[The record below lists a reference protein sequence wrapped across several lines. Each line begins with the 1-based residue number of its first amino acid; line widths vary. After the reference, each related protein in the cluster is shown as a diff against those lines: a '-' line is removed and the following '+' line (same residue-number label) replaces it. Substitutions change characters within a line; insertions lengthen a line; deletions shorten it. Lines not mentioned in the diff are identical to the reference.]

1 MSEFFQANA
10 EVIERRWPAL
20 YARLLNEDSS
30 AIEAELTQG
39 LGSTLSIDGIQ
50 LTSRH
55 DRVREAQIQ
64 AASLPADK
72 PQLHVYGT
80 GLGDLPTVL
89 LERTGLERL
98 YVHIL
103 NGALFALVL
112 QLIDQREW
120 LQDPRVELLYA
131 GDLSDI
137 CTPFFALPA
146 EMLLAD
152 DFNAKIR
159 DRLVSEVH
167 LSFNNREFDPQ
178 SPFIQQRLRDCLP
191 VLLADDDVATLFGTC
206 AGREIY
212 VIGTGPTLEQHFERL
227 AAIRARVERP
237 LFICVDTA
245 YRPLR
250 EHGVVPDY
258 VVSID
263 QRISFRHLPSEA
275 SDGIP
280 LVYLPM
286 SDPEVL
292 RAWKGKRYG
301 GYSASPVYA
310 ALREQYPRALLHMGG
325 SVIHPAVDL
334 AVKMG
339 AARITLF
346 GADFAFPMNKTHAG
360 WSDGDLGPSVNQAR
374 HWVRDGH
381 GQRVST
387 QLNFRGYLCVLE
399 RYIASQP
406 HVAFFNS
413 SRAGAQIAGT
423 GFNQEFVQ

>member
-10 EVIERRWPAL
+10 EVLQCRWPAL
-20 YARLLNEDSS
+20 FERLMAEDS
-30 AIEAELTQG
+30 AAVQAELVQG
-39 LGSTLSIDGIQ
+39 LGSTLSVNGVQ

-55 DRVREAQIQ
+55 DRTHEARVQ
-64 AASLPADK
+64 AASLADK
-72 PQLHVYGT
+72 AQLHVYGT
-80 GLGDLPTVL
+80 GLGDLPAVL
-89 LERTGLERL
+89 LERAGLERL

-103 NGALFALVL
+103 NGALFALVV
-112 QLIDQREW
+112 QLLDQRHW
-120 LQDPRVELLYA
+120 LEDPRVELFYA

-178 SPFIQQRLRDCLP
+178 SPAIQQRLQDCLP
-191 VLLADDDVATLFGTC
+191 VLLGDDDVAQLFGTC
-206 AGREIY
+206 VDRDVY
-212 VIGTGPTLEQHFERL
+212 VIATGPTLEEHFERL
-227 AAIRARVERP
+227 AKVRAQAQRP

-250 EHGVVPDY
+250 EHGVVPDL

-263 QRISFRHLPSEA
+263 QLISFRHLPFEQSE
-275 SDGIP
+275 GIP

-310 ALREQYPRALLHMGG
+310 ALREAYPRGELHVGG

-339 AARITLF
+339 ARRITLF

-360 WSDGDLGPSVNQAR
+360 WNDGELGPSVNQAR

-399 RYIASQP
+399 RYIAAHPQ
-406 HVAFFNS
+406 VEFFNS
-413 SRAGAQIAGT
+413 SKAGALIAGT
-423 GFNQEFVQ
+423 RFNQEFVQ

>member
-1 MSEFFQANA
+1 MSEFFQPNA
-10 EVIERRWPAL
+10 LVIQQRWPAL
-20 YARLLNEDSS
+20 FERLMAEDTSVVH
-30 AIEAELTQG
+30 AELVQG
-39 LGSTLSIDGIQ
+39 LGSTLSVNGIQ

-55 DRVREAQIQ
+55 DRVHEARLQ
-64 AASLPADK
+64 AASLAEK

-89 LERTGLERL
+89 LERAGLEQL
-98 YVHIL
+98 YVHVL

-112 QLIDQREW
+112 QLLDQRQW
-120 LQDPRVELLYA
+120 LEDPRVQLFYA

-167 LSFNNREFDPQ
+167 LSFNNREFDPHL
-178 SPFIQQRLRDCLP
+178 PFIQQRLQDCLP
-191 VLLADDDVATLFGTC
+191 VLLGDDDVAQLFGT
-206 AGREIY
+206 ALGREIY
-212 VIGTGPTLEQHFERL
+212 VIGTGPTLEQHYERL
-227 AAIRARVERP
+227 AVIREKAGRA

-250 EHGVVPDY
+250 EHGIVPDL

-263 QRISFRHLPSEA
+263 QRIGFQHLPVEA

-286 SDPEVL
+286 SDPVLL

-310 ALREQYPRALLHMGG
+310 ALREQYPRALLHVGG

-334 AVKMG
+334 AVHMG

-360 WSDGDLGPSVNQAR
+360 WEDGDLGPSVSEAR
-374 HWVRDGH
+374 HWVRDGF

-399 RYIASQP
+399 RYIAAHP
-406 HVAFFNS
+406 HVQFFNS
-413 SRAGAQIAGT
+413 SRAGAMIAGT
-423 GFNQEFVQ
+423 QFNQEFVQ

>member
-10 EVIERRWPAL
+10 EVLQRRWPAL
-20 YARLLNEDSS
+20 FERLMAEDS
-30 AIEAELTQG
+30 AAVQADLVQG
-39 LGSTLSIDGIQ
+39 LGSTLSVNGVQ

-55 DRVREAQIQ
+55 DRTHEARVQ
-64 AASLPADK
+64 AASLADK
-72 PQLHVYGT
+72 AQLHVYGT
-80 GLGDLPTVL
+80 GLGDLPAVL
-89 LERTGLERL
+89 LERAGLERL

-103 NGALFALVL
+103 NGALFALVV
-112 QLIDQREW
+112 QLLDQRHW
-120 LQDPRVELLYA
+120 LEDPRVELFYA

-178 SPFIQQRLRDCLP
+178 SPVIQQRLQDCLP
-191 VLLADDDVATLFGTC
+191 VLLGDDDVAQLFDTC
-206 AGREIY
+206 VDRDVY
-212 VIGTGPTLEQHFERL
+212 VIATGPTLEEHFERL
-227 AAIRARVERP
+227 AKVRAQAQRP

-250 EHGVVPDY
+250 EHGVVPDL

-263 QRISFRHLPSEA
+263 QLISFRHLPFEHSE
-275 SDGIP
+275 GIP

-310 ALREQYPRALLHMGG
+310 ALREAYPRGELHVGG

-339 AARITLF
+339 ARRITLF

-360 WSDGDLGPSVNQAR
+360 WNDGELGPSVNQAR

-399 RYIASQP
+399 RYIAAHPQ
-406 HVAFFNS
+406 VEFFNS
-413 SRAGAQIAGT
+413 SRAGALIAGT
-423 GFNQEFVQ
+423 RFNQEFVQ

>member
-10 EVIERRWPAL
+10 EVLQRRWPAL
-20 YARLLNEDSS
+20 FERLMAEDSS

-39 LGSTLSIDGIQ
+39 LGSTLSVNGIQ

-55 DRVREAQIQ
+55 ERTHEARTQ
-64 AASLPADK
+64 AASLPDK
-72 PQLHVYGT
+72 AQLHVYGT
-80 GLGDLPTVL
+80 GLGDLPGVL
-89 LERTGLERL
+89 LERTNLDRL

-112 QLIDQREW
+112 QLIDQRQW
-120 LQDPRVELLYA
+120 LEDPRVELFYA

-159 DRLVSEVH
+159 DRLVNEVH
-167 LSFNNREFDPQ
+167 LTFNNREFDPQ
-178 SPFIQQRLRDCLP
+178 LPAIQQRLRDSLE
-191 VLLADDDVATLFGTC
+191 VLLADDDVAQLFGTC
-206 AGREIY
+206 SDREIY
-212 VIGTGPTLEQHFERL
+212 VIGTGPSLENHFERL
-227 AAIRARVERP
+227 AAVRAQAERP

-250 EHGVVPDY
+250 QHGIIPDLVVT
-258 VVSID
+258 ID
-263 QRISFRHLPSEA
+263 QLISFRHLPFEE

-286 SDPEVL
+286 SSTQVL
-292 RAWKGKRYG
+292 KAWKGKRYG
-301 GYSASPVYA
+301 AYTASPVYA
-310 ALREQYPRALLHMGG
+310 TLREQHPRAELHAGG

-339 AARITLF
+339 GTRITLF

-360 WSDGDLGPSVNQAR
+360 WDDGDLGPALEQAR
-374 HWVRDGH
+374 HWVHDGN
-381 GQRVST
+381 GERVRT

-399 RYIASQP
+399 RYIARHPEVS
-406 HVAFFNS
+406 FLNS
-413 SRAGAQIAGT
+413 SRAGAMIVGT
-423 GFNQEFVQ
+423 QFNPEFVQ

>member
-1 MSEFFQANA
+1 MSDSFEHNA
-10 EVIERRWPAL
+10 QVIQRRWPAL
-20 YARLLNEDSS
+20 CARLLLEDRQ
-30 AIEAELTQG
+30 AVDAQLVEG
-39 LGSTLSIDGIQ
+39 LGSTLSVSGIQ

-55 DRVREAQIQ
+55 DRIDEARIQ

-80 GLGDLPTVL
+80 GLGDLPVVL
-89 LERTGLERL
+89 LERQNLERL

-112 QLIDQREW
+112 QLLDQRQW
-120 LQDPRVELLYA
+120 LEDPRVELLYA
-131 GDLSDI
+131 GDLPDI

-152 DFNAKIR
+152 DFNAKSR
-159 DRLVSEVH
+159 DRLVNEVH
-167 LSFNNREFDPQ
+167 LSFNNRDFDPQ
-178 SPFIQQRLRDCLP
+178 SPVIQQRLQECLP
-191 VLLADDDVATLFGTC
+191 VLLADDDVAQLFGSC
-206 AGREIY
+206 AGRDIY
-212 VIGTGPTLEQHFERL
+212 VIGTGPTLEQHFEQL
-227 AAIRARVERP
+227 AAIRQRAERP

-250 EHGVVPDY
+250 EHGIVPDL

-263 QRISFRHLPSEA
+263 QRISSRHLPFEE
-275 SDGIP
+275 SDGIA

-286 SDPEVL
+286 SDPAVL
-292 RAWKGKRYG
+292 KAWRGKRYG
-301 GYSASPVYA
+301 GYSASPIYA
-310 ALREQYPRALLHMGG
+310 ALREQHPRAQLHVGG

-360 WSDGDLGPSVNQAR
+360 WSDGDLGPPVSQAR

-381 GQRVST
+381 GERVST

-399 RYIASQP
+399 RYIAAHPQ
-406 HVAFFNS
+406 VAFFNS
-413 SRAGAQIAGT
+413 SRAGALIAGT
-423 GFNQEFVQ
+423 GFNPEFVQ

>member
-10 EVIERRWPAL
+10 EVLQRRWPAL
-20 YARLLNEDSS
+20 FERLMAEDS
-30 AIEAELTQG
+30 AAVQAELVQG
-39 LGSTLSIDGIQ
+39 LGSTLSVNGVQ

-55 DRVREAQIQ
+55 DRTHEARVQ
-64 AASLPADK
+64 AASLADK
-72 PQLHVYGT
+72 AQLHVYGT
-80 GLGDLPTVL
+80 GLGDLPAVL
-89 LERTGLERL
+89 LERAGLERL

-103 NGALFALVL
+103 NGALFALVV
-112 QLIDQREW
+112 QLLDQRHW
-120 LQDPRVELLYA
+120 LEDPRVELFYA

-178 SPFIQQRLRDCLP
+178 SPAIQQRLQDCLP
-191 VLLADDDVATLFGTC
+191 VLLGDDDVAQLFGTC
-206 AGREIY
+206 VDRDVY
-212 VIGTGPTLEQHFERL
+212 VIATGPTLEEHFERL
-227 AAIRARVERP
+227 AKVRAQAQRP

-250 EHGVVPDY
+250 EHGVVPDL

-263 QRISFRHLPSEA
+263 QLISFRHLPFEQSE
-275 SDGIP
+275 GIP

-310 ALREQYPRALLHMGG
+310 ALREAYPRGELHVGG
-325 SVIHPAVDL
+325 SVIHPAIDL

-339 AARITLF
+339 ARRITLF

-360 WSDGDLGPSVNQAR
+360 WNDGELGPSVNQAR

-399 RYIASQP
+399 RYIAAHPQ
-406 HVAFFNS
+406 VEFFNS
-413 SRAGAQIAGT
+413 SRAGALIAGT
-423 GFNQEFVQ
+423 RFNQEFVQ

>member
-1 MSEFFQANA
+1 MSEFFQPNA
-10 EVIERRWPAL
+10 QVIQQRWPAL
-20 YARLLNEDSS
+20 FERLMAEDTSVVQ
-30 AIEAELTQG
+30 AELVQG
-39 LGSTLSIDGIQ
+39 LGSTLSVNGIQ

-55 DRVREAQIQ
+55 DRLHEARIQ
-64 AASLPADK
+64 AASLAEK
-72 PQLHVYGT
+72 SQLHVYGT

-89 LERTGLERL
+89 LERAGLERL

-103 NGALFALVL
+103 NGAVFALVL
-112 QLIDQREW
+112 QLLDQRPW
-120 LQDPRVELLYA
+120 LEDPRVQLFYA

-167 LSFNNREFDPQ
+167 LSFNNREFDPNL
-178 SPFIQQRLRDCLP
+178 PFIQQRLQDCLP
-191 VLLADDDVATLFGTC
+191 VLLGDDDVAQLFGT
-206 AGREIY
+206 ASGREIY
-212 VIGTGPTLEQHFERL
+212 VIGTGPTLEGHFQRL
-227 AAIRARVERP
+227 AAVHAQAERP
-237 LFICVDTA
+237 LLMCVDTA

-250 EHGVVPDY
+250 EHGIVPDL
-258 VVSID
+258 VVTID
-263 QRISFRHLPSEA
+263 QRISFRHLPFEDSA
-275 SDGIP
+275 GIP

-286 SDPEVL
+286 SDPAVL
-292 RAWKGKRYG
+292 TAWKGKRYG
-301 GYSASPVYA
+301 GYSAGPVYA
-310 ALREQYPRALLHMGG
+310 ALREQYPRGQLHVGG

-360 WSDGDLGPSVNQAR
+360 WNDGDLGPGVDQAR
-374 HWVRDGH
+374 HWVQDGH

-399 RYIASQP
+399 RYIAAHPQ
-406 HVAFFNS
+406 VQFFNS
-413 SRAGAQIAGT
+413 SRAGALIAGT
-423 GFNQEFVQ
+423 QFNQEFVQ

>member
-1 MSEFFQANA
+1 MSECFEDNA
-10 EVIERRWPAL
+10 RVIERRWPAL
-20 YARLLNEDSS
+20 HARLMREDSAS
-30 AIEAELTQG
+30 VEADLTEG
-39 LGSTLSIDGIQ
+39 LASTLSIGGIQ

-55 DRVREAQIQ
+55 DRVHEARVQ
-64 AASLPADK
+64 AASLPTGKA
-72 PQLHVYGT
+72 QLHVYGT
-80 GLGDLPTVL
+80 GLGDLPVVL
-89 LERTGLERL
+89 LERVELKHL

-112 QLIDQREW
+112 QLLDQRQW
-120 LQDPRVELLYA
+120 LDDPRVELMYA
-131 GDLSDI
+131 GDHSDI
-137 CTPFFALPA
+137 YSPFFALPA

-159 DRLVSEVH
+159 DRLVNEVH
-167 LSFNNREFDPQ
+167 LSFNNRDFDPQ
-178 SPFIQQRLRDCLP
+178 LPVIQQRLQECME
-191 VLLADDDVATLFGTC
+191 VLLADADVAQLFGTC
-206 AGREIY
+206 TDREIY
-212 VIGTGPTLEQHFERL
+212 VIGTGPTLESHFERL
-227 AAIRARVERP
+227 AAVRGQAERP

-250 EHGVVPDY
+250 EHGITPDLVVTMDRL
-258 VVSID
+258 IG
-263 QRISFRHLPSEA
+263 FRHLPFEA

-286 SDPEVL
+286 SDPAVL

-301 GYSASPVYA
+301 GYTTSPIYDT
-310 ALREQYPRALLHMGG
+310 LRQQHPRAELHVGG

-339 AARITLF
+339 ATRITLF

-360 WSDGDLGPSVNQAR
+360 WNDGDLGPTVDQAR

-381 GQRVST
+381 GERVRT

-399 RYIASQP
+399 RFIARHPEVS
-406 HVAFFNS
+406 FFNS
-413 SRAGAQIAGT
+413 SRAGAMIAGT
-423 GFNQEFVQ
+423 RFNQEFVQ

>member
-10 EVIERRWPAL
+10 EVLQRRWPAL
-20 YARLLNEDSS
+20 FERLMAEDSTVVPT
-30 AIEAELTQG
+30 ELVQG
-39 LGSTLSIDGIQ
+39 LGSTLSVNGIQ

-55 DRVREAQIQ
+55 DRLHEAQTQ
-64 AASLPADK
+64 AASLPDK

-80 GLGDLPTVL
+80 ALGDLPAVL
-89 LERTGLERL
+89 LEREGLQRL

-112 QLIDQREW
+112 QLLDQRQW
-120 LQDPRVELLYA
+120 LEDPRVELFYA

-137 CTPFFALPA
+137 CSPFFALPA

-152 DFNAKIR
+152 DFSAKIR
-159 DRLVSEVH
+159 DRLVNEVH
-167 LSFNNREFDPQ
+167 LSFNNREFDAQ
-178 SPFIQQRLRDCLP
+178 SPFIQQRLQDCLP
-191 VLLADDDVATLFGTC
+191 VLLGDDDVAQLFGKCTD
-206 AGREIY
+206 REIY
-212 VIGTGPTLEQHFERL
+212 VIGTGPTLEGHFERL
-227 AAIRARVERP
+227 ASVRRQTVRP

-245 YRPLR
+245 YRPLL
-250 EHGVVPDY
+250 EQGIVPDL
-258 VVSID
+258 VVTID
-263 QRISFRHLPSEA
+263 QRISFRHLPFEA
-275 SDGIP
+275 SDDIP

-310 ALREQYPRALLHMGG
+310 QLREEYPRGELHVGG

-334 AVKMG
+334 AVKLG
-339 AARITLF
+339 TNRITLF

-360 WSDGDLGPSVNQAR
+360 WGDGELGPGVSQAR
-374 HWVRDGH
+374 HWVRDGN

-399 RYIASQP
+399 RYIAAHP
-406 HVAFFNS
+406 HVQFFNS
-413 SRAGAQIAGT
+413 SRAGALIAGT
-423 GFNQEFVQ
+423 QFNQEFVQ

>member
-1 MSEFFQANA
+1 MSESFDDNA
-10 EVIERRWPAL
+10 RVIERRWPML
-20 YARLLNEDSS
+20 YARLMLEDST
-30 AIEAELTQG
+30 AIQAELSEG

-55 DRVREAQIQ
+55 DRAHEARVQ
-64 AASLPADK
+64 AASLPTGK

-89 LERTGLERL
+89 LERDELERL

-103 NGALFALVL
+103 NGALFALAL
-112 QLIDQREW
+112 QLLDQRQW
-120 LQDPRVELLYA
+120 LDDPRVELLYA
-131 GDLSDI
+131 GDQADI
-137 CTPFFALPA
+137 YTPFFALPS
-146 EMLLAD
+146 EMVLAD

-178 SPFIQQRLRDCLP
+178 SPIILQRLHDSLDL
-191 VLLADDDVATLFGTC
+191 LLADDDVAQLFNTF
-206 AGREIY
+206 AGQEVY
-212 VIGTGPTLEQHFERL
+212 VIATGPSLESHFEHL
-227 AAIRARVERP
+227 AAIREQAQRP
-237 LFICVDTA
+237 FFICVDTA

-250 EHGVVPDY
+250 EHGIKPDL

-263 QRISFRHLPSEA
+263 QRISFLHLPFED

-292 RAWKGKRYG
+292 KAWKGKRYG
-301 GYSASPVYA
+301 GYSASPIYA
-310 ALREQYPRALLHMGG
+310 TLRRQYPRAELYVGG

-339 AARITLF
+339 AGCVTLF

-360 WSDGDLGPSVNQAR
+360 WRDGDLGPGVNLAR
-374 HWVRDGH
+374 HWVRDGY
-381 GQRVST
+381 GERVRT
-387 QLNFRGYLCVLE
+387 QLNFRSYLCELE
-399 RYIASQP
+399 RYIAGHP
-406 HVAFFNS
+406 KVRFLNS
-413 SRAGAQIAGT
+413 SRAGAMIAGT
-423 GFNQEFVQ
+423 QFNREFVQ

>member
-10 EVIERRWPAL
+10 EVLQRRWPAL
-20 YARLLNEDSS
+20 FERLMAEDS
-30 AIEAELTQG
+30 AAVQAELVQG
-39 LGSTLSIDGIQ
+39 LGSTLSVNGVQ

-55 DRVREAQIQ
+55 DRTHEARVQ
-64 AASLPADK
+64 AASLADK
-72 PQLHVYGT
+72 AQLHVYGT
-80 GLGDLPTVL
+80 GLGDLPAVL
-89 LERTGLERL
+89 LERAGLERL

-103 NGALFALVL
+103 NGALFALVV
-112 QLIDQREW
+112 QLLDQRHW
-120 LQDPRVELLYA
+120 LEDPRVELFYA

-178 SPFIQQRLRDCLP
+178 SPAIQQRLQDCLP
-191 VLLADDDVATLFGTC
+191 VLLGDDDVAQLFGTC
-206 AGREIY
+206 VDRDVY
-212 VIGTGPTLEQHFERL
+212 VIATGPTLEGHFERL
-227 AAIRARVERP
+227 AKVRAQAQRP

-250 EHGVVPDY
+250 EHGVVPDL

-263 QRISFRHLPSEA
+263 QLISFRHLPFEQSE
-275 SDGIP
+275 GIP

-310 ALREQYPRALLHMGG
+310 ALREAYPRGELHVGG

-339 AARITLF
+339 ARRITLF

-360 WSDGDLGPSVNQAR
+360 WNDGELGPSVNQAR

-399 RYIASQP
+399 RYIAAHPQ
-406 HVAFFNS
+406 VEFFNS
-413 SRAGAQIAGT
+413 SKAGALIAGT
-423 GFNQEFVQ
+423 RFNQEFVQ

>member
-10 EVIERRWPAL
+10 EVLQRRWPAL
-20 YARLLNEDSS
+20 FERLMAEDS
-30 AIEAELTQG
+30 AAVQAELVQG
-39 LGSTLSIDGIQ
+39 LGSTLSVNGVQ

-55 DRVREAQIQ
+55 DRTHEARVQ
-64 AASLPADK
+64 AASLADK
-72 PQLHVYGT
+72 AQLHVYGT
-80 GLGDLPTVL
+80 GLGDLPAVL
-89 LERTGLERL
+89 LERAGLERL

-103 NGALFALVL
+103 NGALFALVV
-112 QLIDQREW
+112 QLLDQRHW
-120 LQDPRVELLYA
+120 LEDLRVELFYA

-178 SPFIQQRLRDCLP
+178 SPVIQQRLQDCLP
-191 VLLADDDVATLFGTC
+191 VLLGDDDVAQLFGTC
-206 AGREIY
+206 VDRDVY
-212 VIGTGPTLEQHFERL
+212 VIATGPTLEGHFERL
-227 AAIRARVERP
+227 AKVRAQAQRP

-250 EHGVVPDY
+250 EHGVVPDL

-263 QRISFRHLPSEA
+263 QLISFRHLPFEQSE
-275 SDGIP
+275 GIP

-310 ALREQYPRALLHMGG
+310 ALREEYPRGELHVGG

-339 AARITLF
+339 ATRITLF

-360 WSDGDLGPSVNQAR
+360 WNDGELGPSVNQAR

-399 RYIASQP
+399 RYIAAHPQ
-406 HVAFFNS
+406 VEFFNS
-413 SRAGAQIAGT
+413 SRAGALIAGT
-423 GFNQEFVQ
+423 QFNQEFVQ

>member
-1 MSEFFQANA
+1 MSECFEDNA
-10 EVIERRWPAL
+10 QVIERRWPAL
-20 YARLLNEDSS
+20 HTRLMLEDSTS
-30 AIEAELTQG
+30 VQAELSEG
-39 LGSTLSIDGIQ
+39 LGSTLSIGGIQ

-55 DRVREAQIQ
+55 DRVLEARVQ
-64 AASLPADK
+64 AASLPTDK
-72 PQLHVYGT
+72 AQLHVYGT

-89 LERTGLERL
+89 LERAGLERL

-112 QLIDQREW
+112 QLLDQRQW
-120 LQDPRVELLYA
+120 LDDPRVELLYA

-159 DRLVSEVH
+159 DRLVNEVH

-178 SPFIQQRLRDCLP
+178 SPSIQQRLQDCLE
-191 VLLADDDVATLFGTC
+191 VLLADDDVALLFGTC
-206 AGREIY
+206 VGREIY
-212 VIGTGPTLEQHFERL
+212 VIGTGPTLEGHLEKL
-227 AAIRARVERP
+227 AAIRGQAERP

-245 YRPLR
+245 YRPLL
-250 EHGVVPDY
+250 EHGIRPDL

-263 QRISFRHLPSEA
+263 QRISFRHLPFEA

-286 SDPEVL
+286 SDPVVL
-292 RAWKGKRYG
+292 KAWKGKRYG
-301 GYSASPVYA
+301 CYSASPLYVQ
-310 ALREQYPRALLHMGG
+310 LREQYPRAELHMSG

-339 AARITLF
+339 ATRITLF
-346 GADFAFPMNKTHAG
+346 GADFAFPMNKTHAC
-360 WSDGDLGPSVNQAR
+360 WSDGDLGPAVSQAR
-374 HWVRDGH
+374 HWVLDGH
-381 GQRVST
+381 GERVRT

-399 RYIASQP
+399 RYIARHPDVS
-406 HVAFFNS
+406 FLNS
-413 SRAGAQIAGT
+413 SRAGAMIVGT
-423 GFNQEFVQ
+423 QFNQEFVQ

>member
-10 EVIERRWPAL
+10 EVLQRRWPAL
-20 YARLLNEDSS
+20 FERVMAEDS
-30 AIEAELTQG
+30 ATIQAELVEG
-39 LGSTLSIDGIQ
+39 LGSTLSINGIQ
-50 LTSRH
+50 LSSRH
-55 DRVREAQIQ
+55 DRLHEAHIQ
-64 AASLPADK
+64 AASLPDNA
-72 PQLHVYGT
+72 QMHVYGT
-80 GLGDLPTVL
+80 GLGDLPSVL
-89 LERTGLERL
+89 LERTGLRRL

-112 QLIDQREW
+112 QLLDQRQW
-120 LQDPRVELLYA
+120 LDDSRAELFYA
-131 GDLSDI
+131 GDHSDMF
-137 CTPFFALPA
+137 TPFFALPA

-178 SPFIQQRLRDCLP
+178 SPVIQQRLQDCLP
-191 VLLADDDVATLFGTC
+191 VLLGDDDVAQLFGTC
-206 AGREIY
+206 VDRDVY
-212 VIGTGPTLEQHFERL
+212 VIATGPTLEGHFERL
-227 AAIRARVERP
+227 AKVRAQAQRP

-250 EHGVVPDY
+250 EHGVVPDL

-263 QRISFRHLPSEA
+263 QLISFRHLPFEQSE
-275 SDGIP
+275 GIP

-310 ALREQYPRALLHMGG
+310 ALREEYPRGELHVGG

-339 AARITLF
+339 ATRITLF

-360 WSDGDLGPSVNQAR
+360 WNDGELGPSVNQAR

-399 RYIASQP
+399 RYIAAHPQ
-406 HVAFFNS
+406 VEFFNS
-413 SRAGAQIAGT
+413 SRAGALIAGT
-423 GFNQEFVQ
+423 RFNQEFVQ

>member
-10 EVIERRWPAL
+10 EVLQRRWPAL
-20 YARLLNEDSS
+20 FERLMAEDS
-30 AIEAELTQG
+30 AAVQAELVQG
-39 LGSTLSIDGIQ
+39 LGSTLSVNGVQ

-55 DRVREAQIQ
+55 DRTHEARVQ
-64 AASLPADK
+64 AASLADK
-72 PQLHVYGT
+72 AQLHVYGT
-80 GLGDLPTVL
+80 GLGDLPAVL
-89 LERTGLERL
+89 LERAGLERL

-103 NGALFALVL
+103 NGALFALVV
-112 QLIDQREW
+112 QLLDQRHW
-120 LQDPRVELLYA
+120 LEDPRVELFYA

-178 SPFIQQRLRDCLP
+178 SPVIQQRLQDCLP
-191 VLLADDDVATLFGTC
+191 VLLGDDDVAQLFGTC
-206 AGREIY
+206 VDRDVY
-212 VIGTGPTLEQHFERL
+212 VIATGPTLEGHFERL
-227 AAIRARVERP
+227 AKVRAQAQRP

-250 EHGVVPDY
+250 EHGVVPDL

-263 QRISFRHLPSEA
+263 QLISFRHLPFEQSE
-275 SDGIP
+275 GIP

-310 ALREQYPRALLHMGG
+310 ALREEYPRGELHVGG

-339 AARITLF
+339 ATRITLF

-360 WSDGDLGPSVNQAR
+360 WNDGDLGPGVDQAR

-399 RYIASQP
+399 RYIAAHPQ
-406 HVAFFNS
+406 VEFFNS
-413 SRAGAQIAGT
+413 SKAGALIAGT
-423 GFNQEFVQ
+423 RFNQEFVQ

>member
-10 EVIERRWPAL
+10 EVLQRRWPAL
-20 YARLLNEDSS
+20 FERLMAEDS
-30 AIEAELTQG
+30 AAVQAELVQG
-39 LGSTLSIDGIQ
+39 LGSTLSVGGIQ

-55 DRVREAQIQ
+55 DRLHEAQIQ
-64 AASLPADK
+64 AASLPDK
-72 PQLHVYGT
+72 AQLHVYGT
-80 GLGDLPTVL
+80 GLGDLPGLL
-89 LERTGLERL
+89 LERAGLQRL

-112 QLIDQREW
+112 QLLDQRQW
-120 LQDPRVELLYA
+120 LDDPRVELFYA
-131 GDLSDI
+131 GDHPDLF
-137 CTPFFALPA
+137 TPFFALPA
-146 EMLLAD
+146 ELLLAD
-152 DFNAKIR
+152 DFNAKVR
-159 DRLVSEVH
+159 DRLVNEIH
-167 LSFNNREFDPQ
+167 LTFNNREFDAQ
-178 SPFIQQRLRDCLP
+178 SPAIQQRLQECLP
-191 VLLADDDVATLFGTC
+191 VLLGDADVAQLFGTC
-206 AGREIY
+206 TGREVY
-212 VIGTGPTLEQHFERL
+212 VIATGPSLEQHFERL
-227 AAIRARVERP
+227 AAIRQRAERP

-250 EHGVVPDY
+250 EHGIAPDL

-263 QRISFRHLPSEA
+263 QRISFRHLPFEE

-286 SDPEVL
+286 SDPTVL
-292 RAWKGKRYG
+292 NAWKGKRYG
-301 GYSASPVYA
+301 GYCASPIYA
-310 ALREQYPRALLHMGG
+310 HLREQYPRGQLHVGG

-360 WSDGDLGPSVNQAR
+360 WDDGDLGPPVNQAR

-399 RYIASQP
+399 RYIAANP
-406 HVAFFNS
+406 HVEFFNS
-413 SRAGAQIAGT
+413 SRAGALIAGAS
-423 GFNQEFVQ
+423 FNPEFMQ

>member
-1 MSEFFQANA
+1 MSEFFQPNA
-10 EVIERRWPAL
+10 QVIQQRWPAL
-20 YARLLNEDSS
+20 FERLMAEDSS
-30 AIEAELTQG
+30 AVQAELVQG
-39 LGSTLSIDGIQ
+39 LGSTLSVNGVQ

-55 DRVREAQIQ
+55 DRVHEARIQ
-64 AASLPADK
+64 AASLAEK

-89 LERTGLERL
+89 LERAGLEQL

-112 QLIDQREW
+112 QLLDQRQW
-120 LQDPRVELLYA
+120 LADPRVQLFYA

-167 LSFNNREFDPQ
+167 LSFNNREFDPHL
-178 SPFIQQRLRDCLP
+178 PFIQQRLQDCLP
-191 VLLADDDVATLFGTC
+191 VLLGDDDVAQLFET
-206 AGREIY
+206 ASGREIY
-212 VIGTGPTLEQHFERL
+212 VIGTGPTLEGHFQRL
-227 AAIRARVERP
+227 AAVRAKAERP
-237 LFICVDTA
+237 LLICVDTA

-250 EHGVVPDY
+250 EHGIVPDL
-258 VVSID
+258 VVTID
-263 QRISFRHLPSEA
+263 QRISFRHLPFEDSA
-275 SDGIP
+275 GIP

-286 SDPEVL
+286 SDPAVL
-292 RAWKGKRYG
+292 KAWKGKRYG

-310 ALREQYPRALLHMGG
+310 ALREQYPRGHLHVGG

-339 AARITLF
+339 ASRITLF

-360 WSDGDLGPSVNQAR
+360 WNDGDLGPGVDQAR
-374 HWVRDGH
+374 HWVQDGH

-399 RYIASQP
+399 RYIAAHPQ
-406 HVAFFNS
+406 VQFFNS
-413 SRAGAQIAGT
+413 SRAGALIAGT
-423 GFNQEFVQ
+423 QFNQEFVQ

>member
-10 EVIERRWPAL
+10 EVLQRRWPAL
-20 YARLLNEDSS
+20 FERLMAEDS
-30 AIEAELTQG
+30 AAVQADLVQG
-39 LGSTLSIDGIQ
+39 LGSTLSVNGVQ

-55 DRVREAQIQ
+55 DRTHEARVQ
-64 AASLPADK
+64 AASLADK
-72 PQLHVYGT
+72 AQLHVYGT
-80 GLGDLPTVL
+80 GLGDLPAVL
-89 LERTGLERL
+89 LERAGLERL

-103 NGALFALVL
+103 NGALFALVV
-112 QLIDQREW
+112 QLLDQRHW
-120 LQDPRVELLYA
+120 LEDPRVELFYA

-178 SPFIQQRLRDCLP
+178 SPVIQQRLQDCLP
-191 VLLADDDVATLFGTC
+191 VLLGDDDVAQLFGTWVD
-206 AGREIY
+206 RDVY
-212 VIGTGPTLEQHFERL
+212 VIATGPTLEGHFERL
-227 AAIRARVERP
+227 AKVRAQAQRP
-237 LFICVDTA
+237 LFISVDTA

-250 EHGVVPDY
+250 EHGVVPDL

-263 QRISFRHLPSEA
+263 QLISFRHLPFEQSE
-275 SDGIP
+275 GIP

-310 ALREQYPRALLHMGG
+310 ALREAYPRGELHVGG

-339 AARITLF
+339 ARRITLF

-360 WSDGDLGPSVNQAR
+360 WNDGELGPSVNQAR

-399 RYIASQP
+399 RYIAAHPQ
-406 HVAFFNS
+406 VEFFNS
-413 SRAGAQIAGT
+413 SRAGALIAGT
-423 GFNQEFVQ
+423 RFNQEFVQ

>member
-1 MSEFFQANA
+1 MSEFFRDNA

-20 YARLLNEDSS
+20 SARLMAEDSS
-30 AIEAELTQG
+30 AIQAELTQG
-39 LGSTLSIDGIQ
+39 LGSTLSVAGIQ

-55 DRVREAQIQ
+55 DRVHEARIQ

-72 PQLHVYGT
+72 AQLHVYGT
-80 GLGDLPTVL
+80 GLGDLPAVL
-89 LERTGLERL
+89 LERPGLERL

-103 NGALFALVL
+103 NGALFSLVL
-112 QLIDQREW
+112 QLLDQRHW
-120 LQDPRVELLYA
+120 LDDARVELLYA

-178 SPFIQQRLRDCLP
+178 SPFIVQRLQDCLP
-191 VLLADDDVATLFGTC
+191 VLLADDDVAQLFGTC
-206 AGREIY
+206 AGREVY
-212 VIGTGPTLEQHFERL
+212 VIATGPTLEGHLEQL
-227 AAIRARVERP
+227 AQIRARVERP

-250 EHGVVPDY
+250 EHGIVPDL

-263 QRISFRHLPSEA
+263 QRISFRHLPFEG
-275 SDGIP
+275 SDGIA

-286 SDPEVL
+286 SDPQVL
-292 RAWKGKRYG
+292 KAWKGKRYG
-301 GYSASPVYA
+301 GYSLSPVYA
-310 ALREQYPRALLHMGG
+310 ELRERHPRALLHVGG

-339 AARITLF
+339 AASITLF

-360 WSDGDLGPSVNQAR
+360 WDDGDLGPSVNQAR
-374 HWVRDGH
+374 HWVHDGN
-381 GQRVST
+381 GERVKT

-399 RYIASQP
+399 RYIARHPQ
-406 HVAFFNS
+406 VTFLNS
-413 SRAGAQIAGT
+413 SRAGARIAGT

>member
-10 EVIERRWPAL
+10 EVLQRRWPAL
-20 YARLLNEDSS
+20 FERLMAEDS
-30 AIEAELTQG
+30 AAVQAELVQG
-39 LGSTLSIDGIQ
+39 LGSTLSVNGVQ

-55 DRVREAQIQ
+55 DRNHEARVQ
-64 AASLPADK
+64 AASLADK
-72 PQLHVYGT
+72 AQLHVYGT
-80 GLGDLPTVL
+80 GLGDLPAVL
-89 LERTGLERL
+89 LERAGLERL

-103 NGALFALVL
+103 NGALFALVV
-112 QLIDQREW
+112 QLLDQRQW
-120 LQDPRVELLYA
+120 LDDPRVELFYA

-167 LSFNNREFDPQ
+167 LSFNNREFDPR
-178 SPFIQQRLRDCLP
+178 SPVIQQRLQDCLP
-191 VLLADDDVATLFGTC
+191 MLLGDDDVAQLFGTC
-206 AGREIY
+206 VDRDVY
-212 VIGTGPTLEQHFERL
+212 VIATGPTLEGHFERL
-227 AAIRARVERP
+227 AKVRAQAQRP

-250 EHGVVPDY
+250 EHGVVPDL

-263 QRISFRHLPSEA
+263 QLISFRHLPFEQSE
-275 SDGIP
+275 GIS

-310 ALREQYPRALLHMGG
+310 ALREEYPRGELHVGG

-339 AARITLF
+339 ATRITLF

-360 WSDGDLGPSVNQAR
+360 WNDGELGPSVNQAR

-399 RYIASQP
+399 RYIAAHPQ
-406 HVAFFNS
+406 VEFFNS
-413 SRAGAQIAGT
+413 SRAGALIAGT
-423 GFNQEFVQ
+423 QFNQEFVQ

>member
-1 MSEFFQANA
+1 MSEFFQSNA
-10 EVIERRWPAL
+10 EVIERRWPRL
-20 YARLLNEDSS
+20 LARLLGEDST
-30 AIEAELTQG
+30 AIDAELTQG
-39 LGSTLSIDGIQ
+39 LGSTLSIAGIQ

-55 DRVREAQIQ
+55 DRVHEARVQ

-89 LERTGLERL
+89 LERAGLERL

-103 NGALFALVL
+103 NGALFSLVL
-112 QLIDQREW
+112 QLLDQRYW

-131 GDLSDI
+131 GDLADI

-178 SPFIQQRLRDCLP
+178 SPFIQQRLQECLP

-212 VIGTGPTLEQHFERL
+212 VIGTGPTLEGHFERL
-227 AAIRARVERP
+227 AAVRGQAQRP

-250 EHGVVPDY
+250 EHGIVPDF

-263 QRISFRHLPSEA
+263 QRISFRHLPWED

-286 SDPEVL
+286 SDPQVL
-292 RAWKGKRYG
+292 KAWKGKRYG

-310 ALREQYPRALLHMGG
+310 GLRDQHPRALLHVGG

-339 AARITLF
+339 AGRITLF

-360 WSDGDLGPSVNQAR
+360 WNDGDLGPSVNQAR
-374 HWVRDGH
+374 HWVRDGF
-381 GQRVST
+381 GERVST

-399 RYIASQP
+399 RYIATQP
-406 HVAFFNS
+406 QVQFLNS

-423 GFNQEFVQ
+423 TLNQEFVR

>member
-10 EVIERRWPAL
+10 EVLQRRWPAL
-20 YARLLNEDSS
+20 FERLMAEDSA
-30 AIEAELTQG
+30 AIQPELVQG
-39 LGSTLSIDGIQ
+39 LGSTLSVDGIQ

-55 DRVREAQIQ
+55 DRIHEARVQ
-64 AASLPADK
+64 AAGLAEK
-72 PQLHVYGT
+72 PRVHVYGT
-80 GLGDLPTVL
+80 GLGDLPSVL
-89 LERTGLERL
+89 LEQAALERL

-112 QLIDQREW
+112 QLLDQRQW
-120 LQDPRVELLYA
+120 LEDPRTELFYA

-137 CTPFFALPA
+137 CSPFFALPA

-152 DFNAKIR
+152 DFSAKIR
-159 DRLVSEVH
+159 DRLVNEVH
-167 LSFNNREFDPQ
+167 LSFNNREFDAQ
-178 SPFIQQRLRDCLP
+178 SPFIQQRLQDCLP
-191 VLLADDDVATLFGTC
+191 VLLGDDDVAQLFGTC
-206 AGREIY
+206 TEREIY
-212 VIGTGPTLEQHFERL
+212 VIGTGPTLEGHFQAL
-227 AAIRARVERP
+227 AAIQAQAQPP

-250 EHGVVPDY
+250 EHGIVPDL
-258 VVSID
+258 VVTID
-263 QRISFRHLPSEA
+263 QRISFRHLPFEA
-275 SDGIP
+275 SDDIP

-292 RAWKGKRYG
+292 HAWKGKRYG

-310 ALREQYPRALLHMGG
+310 QLREQYPRGELHVGG

-334 AVKMG
+334 AVKLG
-339 AARITLF
+339 GTRITLF

-360 WSDGDLGPSVNQAR
+360 WNDGELGPGVSQAR

-399 RYIASQP
+399 RYIAAHP
-406 HVAFFNS
+406 HVQFFNS
-413 SRAGAQIAGT
+413 SRAGALIAGAQ
-423 GFNQEFVQ
+423 FNQEFVQ

>member
-1 MSEFFQANA
+1 MSECFEDNA
-10 EVIERRWPAL
+10 QVIERRWPAL
-20 YARLLNEDSS
+20 YTRLMLEDSS
-30 AIEAELTQG
+30 SVQAELTEG
-39 LGSTLSIDGIQ
+39 LGSTLSIGGIQ

-55 DRVREAQIQ
+55 DRVVEARVQ
-64 AASLPADK
+64 AASLPAGK
-72 PQLHVYGT
+72 AQLHVYGT

-89 LERTGLERL
+89 LERGELERL

-112 QLIDQREW
+112 QLLDQRQW
-120 LQDPRVELLYA
+120 LDDPRVELLYA
-131 GDLSDI
+131 GDQADI
-137 CTPFFALPA
+137 YTPFFALPS
-146 EMLLAD
+146 EMVLAD

-178 SPFIQQRLRDCLP
+178 SPVILQRLQDSLE
-191 VLLADDDVATLFGTC
+191 VLLADDDVAQLFGTC
-206 AGREIY
+206 AGRDIY
-212 VIGTGPTLEQHFERL
+212 VIGTGPSLENHFEQL
-227 AAIRARVERP
+227 AAIRGQARRP
-237 LFICVDTA
+237 FFISVDTA

-250 EHGVVPDY
+250 EHGIKPDL

-263 QRISFRHLPSEA
+263 QRISLRHLPFEG

-286 SDPEVL
+286 SDPQVL
-292 RAWKGKRYG
+292 KAWKGKRYG
-301 GYSASPVYA
+301 GYSASPIYA
-310 ALREQYPRALLHMGG
+310 SLRRQHARAQLYVGG

-339 AARITLF
+339 AGRITLF

-360 WSDGDLGPSVNQAR
+360 WEDGDLGPGVNLAR

-381 GQRVST
+381 GERVRT
-387 QLNFRGYLCVLE
+387 QLNFRSYLCELE
-399 RYIASQP
+399 RYIAGHP
-406 HVAFFNS
+406 EVPFFNS
-413 SRAGAQIAGT
+413 SRAGAMIAGT
-423 GFNQEFVQ
+423 QFNQEFVQ